1 MEFFYTAT
9 LAASTLDQTG
19 FRASAPPHFFTNIA
33 CASTVQTVQTVQI
46 SVVVYQANFYC
57 SERAESYLTCDGVF
71 HLLKTSEEEARGLHG
86 MLHDF
91 LSSADSFGL
100 CQEEER

>member
-1 MEFFYTAT
+1 MESFYTAT
-9 LAASTLDQTG
+9 LVASTLDQTG

-33 CASTVQTVQTVQI
+33 CALTVQTVQI
-46 SVVVYQANFYC
+46 PVVVHQANFYC
-57 SERAESYLTCDGVF
+57 SERSESYLTCDGVF
-71 HLLKTSEEEARGLHG
+71 HLLKTSEEEARVLHG

-100 CQEEER
+100 CQEEEI